1 MSKAHYIVPTGETPD
16 VMTVRLGSAIAVG
29 GVVGTGGSMTPGI
42 DDGKLVKLVGESQYD
57 LCAAGDMIE
66 GCITSVEQA
75 TAGGWS
81 IGGVIEEEELYVTAN
96 GLQAT
101 PGVGNITIGSWVVA
115 DAQEAKGTAM
125 VFGYPK
131 VLQST
136 HQLGDV
142 PADLATAS
150 YLSKLSLYAW
160 RVVSL
165 GTAGTGAPGTTIV
178 ISRVGS

>member
-1 MSKAHYIVPTGETPD
+1 MSKAHYIVPTGATPD

-29 GVVGTGGSMTPGI
+29 GVPGTGGSMTPGV
-42 DDGKLVKLVGESQYD
+42 DDGKLVKLVGESQFD
-57 LCAAGDMIE
+57 VCANGDMIE

-75 TAGGWS
+75 TAGGWT

-101 PGVGNITIGSWVVA
+101 PGVGNLAIGDWVVA
-115 DAQEAKGTAM
+115 GAQEAKGTKM
-125 VFGYPK
+125 VNAFPLVVK
-131 VLQST
+131 ST
-136 HQLGDV
+136 VQLGV
-142 PADLATAS
+142 TPADLTAAGAQA
-150 YLSKLSLYAW
+150 KLALYAW
-160 RVVSL
+160 RVLSL